1 MRKGSV
7 MVELAVSVVAL
18 TLLGAGG
25 FQFGYLFWA
34 RQQLQSA
41 IAGGARYA
49 SRLDYLGRSAQCV
62 QRSYDGARN
71 FVVFGDPK
79 PHADAAPLIP
89 GLQPSN
95 VAVDIQADPQGVP
108 QAITLSVRDFQVE
121 AVFSRYR
128 MDGSPSATVPF
139 QGRYAPHGC
148 PQ

>member
-41 IAGGARYA
+41 IASGARYA
-49 SRLDYLGRSAQCV
+49 SRLDYLGRTDRCV
-62 QRSYDGARN
+62 QRSYDVARN
-71 FVVFGDPK
+71 LVVYGDPK
-79 PHADAAPLIP
+79 PGPDASPLIP
-89 GLQPSN
+89 GLRPSH
-95 VAVDIQADPQGVP
+95 VAVEVHADPQGVP
-108 QAITLSVRDFQVE
+108 QSITMSVRDFQVD

-128 MDGSPSATVPF
+128 MHGSPSATVPF